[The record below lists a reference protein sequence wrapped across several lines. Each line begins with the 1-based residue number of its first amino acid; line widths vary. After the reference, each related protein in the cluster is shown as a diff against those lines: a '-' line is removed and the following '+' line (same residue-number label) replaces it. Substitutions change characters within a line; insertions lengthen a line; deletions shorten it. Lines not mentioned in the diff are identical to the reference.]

1 MDQESENESAVPSGD
16 HFVRVAPTAP
26 PNTMPKEMRGK
37 KKIRNPNCC
46 VEKRAKTVIDRRA
59 PINPLEKLGLM
70 SMKTSNV
77 QREIIKGSDPMLERN
92 PLVGRLPFMLII
104 NATLVLVFI
113 SELVFNKL
121 SFNGRC
127 ISKVLYP
134 TAEAGKD
141 PIMPYAVELGYGACE
156 YNLNTSAANR
166 FFFGN
171 DAADSGWPAERVN
184 PELLLKGDAAIDAPN
199 ERVFQILGGSDA
211 NMARNYNEYFRLIW
225 SMFMH
230 SSWKHLLFNVFCQV
244 QALWII
250 EPDWGFLRTLT
261 LFIVSG
267 VGGNLMA
274 AVLDPCGT
282 TVGSS
287 GAMYGLYG
295 AMIPYCI
302 EYWNT
307 IPRPVFLMFYNLVT
321 LIVGFV
327 IGLSSNVDNYC
338 HMVGGCLFGM
348 LWGFTTIKSV
358 SSCDKCT
365 LIERSLLSP
374 LISWALPR
382 SWKAKLR
389 LTIVFKKDRGE
400 RRREAFNAHKM
411 AVESGVSMHRIA
423 QIKKKFERNGA
434 PPCRMRLREWFIRL
448 TSLLTMISLVVLA
461 SLFLV
466 NPALYSKYKPPGQ
479 YKFGGW
485 RTCDCC
491 YVTNIHRLFKTTDH
505 ITESYRNSD
514 LFWCFNDV
522 ENAKHYC
529 GEDYAD
535 NGPSQNVFESTEDA
549 ALGILSTVR
558 TAINS
563 V

>member
-1 MDQESENESAVPSGD
+1 MDQESDTGPEVAAGD
-16 HFVRVAPTAP
+16 NFVTVAPVAP
-26 PNTMPKEMRGK
+26 PNK
-37 KKIRNPNCC
+37 KPAAMK
-46 VEKRAKTVIDRRA
+46 AKKARTVVDRRS
-59 PINPLEKLGLM
+59 PINPLEKLGLVP
-70 SMKTSNV
+70 KQTSNV
-77 QREIIKGSDPMLERN
+77 EQNIIKGSDPMLERN
-92 PLVGRLPFMLII
+92 PLVGRLPFMLMI
-104 NATLVLVFI
+104 NAILVLVFI

-134 TAEAGKD
+134 TAEAGMD
-141 PIMPYAVELGYGACE
+141 PIRPYTVELGYGACE

-171 DAADSGWPAERVN
+171 EAADEGWPKERID
-184 PELLLKGDAAIDAPN
+184 PELLLESGAAMDAPN
-199 ERVFQILGGSDA
+199 ARVFQLLGGSDA
-211 NMARNYNEYFRLIW
+211 NMARNYNEYFRLLW

-250 EPDWGFLRTLT
+250 EPDWGFLRTMT
-261 LFIVSG
+261 LFVVSG

-302 EYWNT
+302 E
-307 IPRPVFLMFYNLVT
+307 
-321 LIVGFV
+321 
-327 IGLSSNVDNYC
+327 
-338 HMVGGCLFGM
+338 
-348 LWGFTTIKSV
+348 
-358 SSCDKCT
+358 
-365 LIERSLLSP
+365 RSLLSP
-374 LISWALPR
+374 LISWALPKT
-382 SWKAKLR
+382 WKAKLR
-389 LTIVFKKDRGE
+389 LIIAFKSEHKLLCGICYSEDRGE
-400 RRREAFNAHKM
+400 RRREAFDAHKS
-411 AVESGVSMHRIA
+411 AVESGVSVRRIA
-423 QIKKKFERNGA
+423 QLKKKFDRHGA

-448 TSLLTMISLVVLA
+448 TSLITMICLILLA
-461 SLFLV
+461 TLFLV

-491 YVTNIHRLFKTTDH
+491 YVTNAHRLFKDEMH
-505 ITESYRNSD
+505 ITESYRNMN

-529 GEDYAD
+529 GEDY
-535 NGPSQNVFESTEDA
+535 GELTIVQSKQIQPTL
-549 ALGILSTVR
+549 ALRRTSWSPQRTPHGTYLALS
-558 TAINS
+558 AQP
-563 V
+563 